1 MLAGFFTLLET
12 FICIV
17 WASDLFL
24 FYTSLVVLETAVSV
38 LRLLETEILQSW
50 SWSWSI
56 GLGCFWDRSI

>member
-50 SWSWSI
+50 SWS
-56 GLGCFWDRSI
+56 